1 MQSVLEIRHLQT
13 KYYATLYISD
23 MFKIASTLILII
35 ASLLAKAQHPPVF
48 PAMTTD
54 SSFIK
59 IADLNINLVKY
70 SYKPNGVRFLV
81 VHDNEDTGV
90 KAGFDYI
97 RWSGG
102 ELIDSQYGGV
112 RDYVFTHMDDQYR
125 IDPNAIYTQ
134 RGVNSR
140 LKKDYFSSNEVEKL
154 ILDAGKQIVDFYDP
168 KSTGYI
174 LTLHN
179 NADGGFGIS
188 SYLPGYDLS
197 STADSVFINFEM
209 DGDDLLYVTEPRLF
223 TSLKKANVNV
233 ILQSKF
239 AENDGS
245 LSVYAMQNNI
255 PYINVEVQHGH
266 QYENLRLIELA
277 IATLKEHGLIKKE
290 SSSIQK
296 DRAGKSPTQ

>member
-1 MQSVLEIRHLQT
+1 MLKVVL
-13 KYYATLYISD
+13 S
-23 MFKIASTLILII
+23 LILIS
-35 ASLLAKAQHPPVF
+35 ASFLAKAQHPPVF
-48 PAMTTD
+48 AAMTTD

-59 IADLNINLVKY
+59 IANLNINLVKY
-70 SYKPNGVRFLV
+70 SYKPNGVKFLV

-134 RGVNSR
+134 RGVSSR

-209 DGDDLLYVTEPRLF
+209 DGDDLMYVTEPRLF

-239 AENDGS
+239 GENDGS
-245 LSVYAMQNNI
+245 LSVYAMQQNI

-266 QYENLRLIELA
+266 QQENLRLIELA

-290 SSSIQK
+290 NPVIQK
-296 DRAGKSPTQ
+296 DSLTKSPPTQ

>member
-1 MQSVLEIRHLQT
+1 MLKTALS
-13 KYYATLYISD
+13 
-23 MFKIASTLILII
+23 LILISL
-35 ASLLAKAQHPPVF
+35 SLLVKAQHPPIF

-59 IADLNINLVKY
+59 IANLNVNLVKY
-70 SYKPNGVRFLV
+70 SYKPNGIKFLV

-90 KAGFDYI
+90 KAGFEYI

-112 RDYVFTHMDDQYR
+112 RDYTFNYMSDPYR

-134 RGVNSR
+134 TGVNTR
-140 LKKDYFSSNEVEKL
+140 LKKDAYSSNEVEIL
-154 ILDAGKQIVDFYDP
+154 ILNAGKQILDFYDP

-188 SYLPGYDLS
+188 SYLPGYELS
-197 STADSVFINFEM
+197 STADSVHINFQM

-266 QYENLRLIELA
+266 LDENLRLIEIA
-277 IATLKEHGLIKKE
+277 IAALKEHGLIKNGEKA
-290 SSSIQK
+290 IQK
-296 DRAGKSPTQ
+296 DASGKIPTQ